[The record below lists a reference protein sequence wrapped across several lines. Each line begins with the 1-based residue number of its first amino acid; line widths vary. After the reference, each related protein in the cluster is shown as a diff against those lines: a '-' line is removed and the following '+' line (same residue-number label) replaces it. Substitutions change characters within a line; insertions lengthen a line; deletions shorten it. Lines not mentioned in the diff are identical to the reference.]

1 MQRLWQPGW
10 YGIPIRKSSSSSMKL
25 GLLEVIKEKP
35 QAQSFSACRE
45 NNPPPFLVGR
55 LAVDKVPYDRSSDQD
70 VYRIRKGHGCRSKKW
85 TAWKSR
91 IFFRIILPGASGS
104 DRRYRREKGDEEIH
118 QDVALL
124 EVPDKKELTDMDIPP
139 DIS

>member
-1 MQRLWQPGW
+1 M
-10 YGIPIRKSSSSSMKL
+10 
-25 GLLEVIKEKP
+25 
-35 QAQSFSACRE
+35 
-45 NNPPPFLVGR
+45 
-55 LAVDKVPYDRSSDQD
+55 DKVPYDRSSDQD

-85 TAWKSR
+85 TAWKSLY
-91 IFFRIILPGASGS
+91 FSGK
-104 DRRYRREKGDEEIH
+104 YYPELLALTGDTGGKRVMRKYM

>member
-1 MQRLWQPGW
+1 M
-10 YGIPIRKSSSSSMKL
+10 
-25 GLLEVIKEKP
+25 
-35 QAQSFSACRE
+35 
-45 NNPPPFLVGR
+45 
-55 LAVDKVPYDRSSDQD
+55 DKVPYDRSSDQD

-85 TAWKSR
+85 TAWKSLL
-91 IFFRIILPGASGS
+91 FFRKYYPELLALT
-104 DRRYRREKGDEEIH
+104 GDTGGKRVMRKYM

>member
-1 MQRLWQPGW
+1 
-10 YGIPIRKSSSSSMKL
+10 MKL

-45 NNPPPFLVGR
+45 NNACLFLV
-55 LAVDKVPYDRSSDQD
+55 ADQPW
-70 VYRIRKGHGCRSKKW
+70 IRCHTIEALIRMYTES
-85 TAWKSR
+85 
-91 IFFRIILPGASGS
+91 
-104 DRRYRREKGDEEIH
+104 EKGMAAAAKNGQPGNPCIFSGKYYPELLALTGDTGGKRVMRKYM